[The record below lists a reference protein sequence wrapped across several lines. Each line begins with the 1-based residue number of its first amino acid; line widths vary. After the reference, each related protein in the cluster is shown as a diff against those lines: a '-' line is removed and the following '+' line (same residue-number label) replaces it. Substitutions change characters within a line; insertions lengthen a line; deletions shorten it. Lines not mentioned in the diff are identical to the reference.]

1 MLRQHCET
9 DGRNYDEIEKTCVFA
24 FDVGDSGEKVGD
36 LIWHLRWLSSIGV
49 ETVIGMVPR
58 VDRISP
64 LEVIGRQVIPAVVD
78 L

>member
-1 MLRQHCET
+1 VL
-9 DGRNYDEIEKTCVFA
+9 A
-24 FDVGDSGEKVGD
+24 FDVGDSGEKVGE
-36 LIWHLRWLSSIGV
+36 LIGHLRWLSIIGV

-64 LEVIGRQVIPAVVD
+64 LEVIGRQVIPAAVD